1 MRDENLG
8 LPLAPKNAELL
19 EKLVT
24 VAGKTGSTAVQVS
37 SCQGTASGTFQYTL
51 SNIRGNIPEH
61 FEDVEETVDCVP
73 GNPLLDLQA
82 RGYVLGRDDMYVVLN
97 YGLAKQRVRYERRS
111 GIGKWWMRTTNNW
124 GRFTLDLAA
133 AVAGIWAIVDIVRMV
148 IEALK

>member
-8 LPLAPKNAELL
+8 VPLAPKNAELL
-19 EKLVT
+19 GKLVRI
-24 VAGKTGSTAVQVS
+24 AEETGSTVVQVS
-37 SCQGTASGTFQYTL
+37 SCQGSWSGTFQYTL

-82 RGYVLGRDDMYVVLN
+82 RGYVLGRDDMYVVLD
-97 YGLAKQRVRYERRS
+97 YGLAKQRVRYESRS

-124 GRFTLDLAA
+124 GRFLLDLAA
-133 AVAGIWAIVDIVRMV
+133 VVAGIWAVVDIVRII